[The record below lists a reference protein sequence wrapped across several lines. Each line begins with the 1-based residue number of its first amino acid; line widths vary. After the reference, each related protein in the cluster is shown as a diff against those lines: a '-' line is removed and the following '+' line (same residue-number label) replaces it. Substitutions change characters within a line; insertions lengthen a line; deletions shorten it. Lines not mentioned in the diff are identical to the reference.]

1 MSTFYKWHLPEGVQE
16 LLPPQAE
23 RLEAYRRMVLDQYRA
38 WGYDLVI
45 PPMIDFLD
53 ALLVGAG
60 QDLAQQT
67 FNLVDQVSGRQLGL
81 RADMT
86 PQVARIDA
94 HRLQTDQPVRLC
106 YCDAVIKARASKGT
120 QQRTLI
126 QTGVELFGH
135 QGINSDLEVLSL
147 LMKTLELIGFHQ
159 AHLDIGH
166 VGVLEGLLE
175 PLRLSKLHTRELLSI
190 LRRKSLPDLE
200 QFIDQR
206 KLQASPAQ
214 HLLNLIHLQGDVSIL
229 TRAKQQLAGAGSTVS
244 KALDDLQQLAD
255 GLAKWVPAEQLYFD
269 LTELRGFRYHTGVVF
284 AAYVPGLGHA
294 IAKGGRYDQIGKAYG
309 RARPATGFSLD
320 LTQALVLSAQS
331 LMVTHAIYAPAEP
344 DDAALQLLIEQLRLA
359 GERVIVSLSSQENPQ
374 QLGCDRQILKNAQQH
389 WQIEFFPHNPPIE
402 H

>member
-23 RLEAYRRMVLDQYRA
+23 LLEACRRMVLDQYRV
-38 WGYDLVI
+38 WGYDLVM
-45 PPMIDFLD
+45 PPLIDFLD

-106 YCDAVIKARASKGT
+106 YCDAVIKARASKGS

-135 QGINSDLEVLSL
+135 QGIASDLEVLNL
-147 LMKTLELIGFHQ
+147 LMKTLELIGFQ
-159 AHLDIGH
+159 QVHLDLGH

-175 PLRLSKLHTRELLSI
+175 PLRLSKSNTRELLSI

-200 QFIDQR
+200 QFIT
-206 KLQASPAQ
+206 LQNLQTPSAE
-214 HLLNLIHLQGDVSIL
+214 HLLNLIHLQGDVGTL
-229 TRAKQQLAGAGSTVS
+229 PRAKQELASAGATVS
-244 KALDDLQQLAD
+244 NALDDLQQLAE
-255 GLAKWVPAEQLYFD
+255 GLARFVPAEHLYFD

-284 AAYVPGLGHA
+284 AAYVPGLGQA
-294 IAKGGRYDQIGKAYG
+294 IAKGGRYDHIGKAYG

-320 LTQALVLSAQS
+320 LIQALSLSSQS
-331 LMVTHAIYAPAEP
+331 LMTTYCIYAPAQPE
-344 DDAALQLLIEQLRLA
+344 DAALQTLIEQLRLA
-359 GERVIVSLSSQENPQ
+359 GERVIVSLSAQESPQ
-374 QLGCDRQILKNAQQH
+374 QLGCDRHIVKNPQQF
-389 WQIEFFPHNPPIE
+389 WQIEYFVQ
-402 H
+402 

>member
-1 MSTFYKWHLPEGVQE
+1 MMSNFYKWHLPEGVQE

-23 RLEAYRRMVLDQYRA
+23 RLEACRRLVLDQYRV
-38 WGYDLVI
+38 WGYDLVM

-67 FNLVDQVSGRQLGL
+67 FNLVDQVSGLQLGL

-106 YCDAVIKARASKGT
+106 YCDAVIKARASKGS

-135 QGINSDLEVLSL
+135 QGIASDLEVLSL
-147 LMKTLELIGFHQ
+147 LMKTLELIGFQ
-159 AHLDIGH
+159 QTHLDLGH

-175 PLRLSKLHTRELLSI
+175 PLRLSKAQTRELLSI
-190 LRRKSLPDLE
+190 LRRKSLPDLQ
-200 QFIDQR
+200 QFI
-206 KLQASPAQ
+206 AQ
-214 HLLNLIHLQGDVSIL
+214 NTIQEKSAEHLLQLIHLQGDVSIL
-229 TRAKQQLAGAGSTVS
+229 TTAQQVFAAAGETVRQ
-244 KALDDLQQLAD
+244 ALEDLQQLAQ
-255 GLAKWVPAEQLYFD
+255 GLARFVPAEHLYFD

-284 AAYVPGLGHA
+284 AAYVPGFGQA

-320 LTQALVLSAQS
+320 LLQALNLLSQPS
-331 LMVTHAIYAPAEP
+331 FTRYGIYAPALPE
-344 DDAALQLLIEQLRLA
+344 DGELQTLIEQLRLA
-359 GERVIVSLSSQENPQ
+359 GERVIVALGANDHPQ
-374 QLGCDRQILKNAQQH
+374 QLSCDRHIIKNAQAH
-389 WQIEFFPHNPPIE
+389 WQIEFLPTQH
-402 H
+402 